1 MEGRTLKMRL
11 RQGGLD
17 ETLQSL
23 YGAARL
29 EAARSRCTGVLEGFA
44 RTFGKEAEALFSAPG
59 RTELGGNHTDHQHG
73 RVLAA
78 GVDLDILAAAA
89 VNDSGV
95 IRVQSEGYP
104 LILVDLDRLT
114 PVPGEENTT
123 AALIRG
129 VAARMKELGCPVG
142 GVEAY
147 MVSDVPGGSGLSS
160 SAAFE
165 VLTGTMLNG
174 LFWGGRASA
183 VEIAQIGQYAENV
196 FFGKPCGLMDQTA
209 SSVGGVVA
217 IDFADPSRPVVE
229 QISLDLAAGGY
240 ALCMIDSGADHADLT
255 DEYAAVTRELKAV
268 CRHFG
273 KEVLREVPEEDF
285 LAQLPQ
291 VRRAAGDRGVLRAF
305 HVYGENRRAAAEA
318 QALRE
323 GDFDGFLRLVR
334 ESGRSSAMYL
344 QNIVPTGAVEHQE
357 MMTAL
362 ALAERLLE
370 GRGAVR
376 VHGGGFAGTAQ
387 AFVPLENL
395 EKFKTGMEAVL
406 GKGSCCAVTIR
417 PVGGVRL
424 DGTM

>member
-1 MEGRTLKMRL
+1 MELELKARL
-11 RQGGLD
+11 ERGELD
-17 ETLQSL
+17 ETLGLL
-23 YGAARL
+23 YGEDLAGARGRCQKVMESF
-29 EAARSRCTGVLEGFA
+29 EAA
-44 RTFGKEAEALFSAPG
+44 FGRAPEALFSAPG

-73 RVLAA
+73 RVLA
-78 GVDLDILAAAA
+78 GSVNLDIIAA
-89 VNDSGV
+89 VAPNGENV
-95 IRVQSEGYP
+95 VRLQSEGFPMDVVELSDLEVHPEKYNRSVS
-104 LILVDLDRLT
+104 ILRGIASWFAGRGCRLEGFN
-114 PVPGEENTT
+114 VYTT
-123 AALIRG
+123 SS
-129 VAARMKELGCPVG
+129 VFK
-142 GVEAY
+142 
-147 MVSDVPGGSGLSS
+147 GSGLSS
-160 SAAFE
+160 SAALE
-165 VLTGTMLNG
+165 VLLGNIFNS
-174 LFWGGRASA
+174 LFYENQCTP
-183 VEIAQIGQYAENV
+183 VQLAQIGQYAENV
-196 FFGKPCGLMDQTA
+196 YFGKPSGLLDQMG
-209 SSVGGVVA
+209 SSVGGMVT
-217 IDFADPSRPVVE
+217 IDFADNDHPIVE
-229 QISLDLAAGGY
+229 KIDFDFAAAGH
-240 ALCMIDSGADHADLT
+240 ALCIIDSGADHADLT

-387 AFVPLENL
+387 AFVPLELL
-395 EKFKTGMEAVL
+395 ERFKAGIEAAL
-406 GKGSCCAVTIR
+406 GAGSCHVVTIR

-424 DGTM
+424 DEMK